1 MAAQRKY
8 SREVIERGV
17 QLVLEMREE
26 SPNRSGVI
34 REVGELLGIHPE
46 ALRHWVRKAEAEG
59 GRRAGINRTDAELIR
74 KLERENSELRRVN
87 SVLKAAA
94 AIFASELN
102 PQSEGS
108 LTSL

>member
-1 MAAQRKY
+1 MPAQRRY

-26 SPNRSGVI
+26 SPKRPGVV
-34 REVGELLGIHPE
+34 REVGELLGVHPE

-59 GRRAGINRTDAELIR
+59 TSRSRVSSADAELIR
-74 KLERENSELRRVN
+74 KLEKENSELRRAN

-94 AIFASELN
+94 AMFASELS
-102 PQSEGS
+102 PRS
-108 LTSL
+108 TF